1 MKSLETLNANVTAI
15 HPIVI
20 RTFHP
25 KQNVSLRVVLEEK
38 SGDHQSQWE
47 IILLMPWMSVR
58 NIMEIIPIVFSCGPK
73 WCMDQPRFLHC

>member
-38 SGDHQSQWE
+38 SGDHQSQ
-47 IILLMPWMSVR
+47 
-58 NIMEIIPIVFSCGPK
+58 
-73 WCMDQPRFLHC
+73 